1 MGTSNDY
8 GRERD
13 DPAFEGSDAYLS
25 RAERRR
31 AQARHVEG
39 DEGQLAPEADPLE
52 PDPRTPSADRARS
65 TAGKRA
71 VLPDAVWDERRA
83 EPTQRPEPRRRGRSE
98 DGFDPAGPRARR
110 SASGHRGGRASRSI
124 PDPAMQFYLFKI
136 GIVALVLLLAN
147 AVAGWLAPKM
157 SEPVAFHNINA
168 QTKSEQMEVLSNQC
182 VDLVIAGNS
191 MGAFGIDPTL
201 LVASDAGVQ
210 SAYNASQFGSLMS
223 MDRQWV
229 IDQVL
234 PELRPSTVVIVAD
247 SVSFSSSSAA
257 LAASQRQW
265 DHALATRRG
274 SLADADRWAAER
286 FTLFR
291 DRSRLSDFEEWRAL
305 LLGDEP
311 PPRFRDDTL
320 PVELDD
326 LGHAETDA
334 SLIGTPDEQ
343 RMTTFHMASLFNGK
357 WEIDPTQLD
366 ELGALL
372 SDLADRNVTPVVLI
386 PPTTAQF
393 AALHP
398 DGQADIDQARADIV
412 EQASAH
418 GVAVADFSNLTR
430 DPADFW
436 DTHHLNN
443 RGAALLTNAFGDW
456 LAANNAQ
463 PAPCRG

>member
-1 MGTSNDY
+1 
-8 GRERD
+8 
-13 DPAFEGSDAYLS
+13 
-25 RAERRR
+25 
-31 AQARHVEG
+31 
-39 DEGQLAPEADPLE
+39 
-52 PDPRTPSADRARS
+52 
-65 TAGKRA
+65 
-71 VLPDAVWDERRA
+71 
-83 EPTQRPEPRRRGRSE
+83 
-98 DGFDPAGPRARR
+98 
-110 SASGHRGGRASRSI
+110 
-124 PDPAMQFYLFKI
+124 MQFYLFKI

-201 LVASDAGVQ
+201 LAGSDAGVQ

-265 DHALATRRG
+265 DHALATRQG

-386 PPTTAQF
+386 PPTTTQF